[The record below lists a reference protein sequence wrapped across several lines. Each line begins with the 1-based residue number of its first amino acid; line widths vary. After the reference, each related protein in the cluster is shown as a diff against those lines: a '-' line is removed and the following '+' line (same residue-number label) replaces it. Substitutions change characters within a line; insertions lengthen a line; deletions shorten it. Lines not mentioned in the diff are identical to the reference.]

1 MLSFGRNSEGRGSL
15 GVVGVDPAPEVPEC
29 KLRVLVQGLIAL
41 VVSHSAYWKPVKSLE
56 RVRAKVATKNT
67 I

>member
-1 MLSFGRNSEGRGSL
+1 MSGRAGPGVQEG
-15 GVVGVDPAPEVPEC
+15 
-29 KLRVLVQGLIAL
+29 VLVQGLIAL